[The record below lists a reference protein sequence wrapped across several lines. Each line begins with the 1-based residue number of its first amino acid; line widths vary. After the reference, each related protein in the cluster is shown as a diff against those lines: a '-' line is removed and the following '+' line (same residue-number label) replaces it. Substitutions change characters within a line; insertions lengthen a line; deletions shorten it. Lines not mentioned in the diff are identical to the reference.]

1 MPFML
6 SKPKRDPGPFY
17 SSFVFSLFQARRLL
31 PTSSFP
37 FLHPYH
43 TLYSFAMPPATVITA
58 AMLQYQDQDKRYMLA
73 RRSAAAEAITPTEDQ
88 RITLIIIASYTFAIL
103 LLWNMPIAK
112 IVLAPFKVGRPLYT
126 TSSPFFVQYR
136 ALFWKKYTY
145 GYYY

>member
-1 MPFML
+1 
-6 SKPKRDPGPFY
+6 
-17 SSFVFSLFQARRLL
+17 
-31 PTSSFP
+31 
-37 FLHPYH
+37 
-43 TLYSFAMPPATVITA
+43 
-58 AMLQYQDQDKRYMLA
+58 MLQYQDQDKRYMLA

-136 ALFWKKYTY
+136 ALF
-145 GYYY
+145 